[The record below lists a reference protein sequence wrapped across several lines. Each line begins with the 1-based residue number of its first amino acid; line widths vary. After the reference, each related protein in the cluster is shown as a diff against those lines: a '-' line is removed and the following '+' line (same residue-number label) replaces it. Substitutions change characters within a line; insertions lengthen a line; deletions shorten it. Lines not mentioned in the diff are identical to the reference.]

1 MYCRFQLHARTLF
14 LAVLLFAAAACVA
27 RPTEAKKTV
36 KFQVPIEKAYEGIR
50 VSSMVSV
57 VLDDR
62 DPSSVEVTTDA
73 RLADNVAIG
82 VNRGVL
88 EIRMKEMRKQERKR
102 RKNEDFV
109 PTVVYVG
116 RGAVCSAELD
126 GMAKLTSEKGLAG
139 DRVAVSVTGMSKVD
153 MPLECV
159 DATIRVSG
167 MSKIDSRVQ
176 CSGRLRLEIGG
187 MSKASL
193 KGEASRLEAEVIG
206 MSKLSAGE
214 LTVTEY
220 ADCAVG
226 GMGKAD
232 VTCEGELKAR
242 TEGMS
247 KLSYGGNC
255 TLADGSE
262 ISDSSLKKR

>member
-1 MYCRFQLHARTLF
+1 M
-14 LAVLLFAAAACVA
+14 LLFVAAACVA

-116 RGAVCSAELD
+116 RGTVCSAELD
-126 GMAKLTSEKGLAG
+126 GMAKLTSEKSLAG

-187 MSKASL
+187 MSKVSL

-226 GMGKAD
+226 GMSKAD